1 MGVHCA
7 ERGALLERLR
17 AYYVEKAHG
26 FNALCSRRQLEI
38 PEMDAA
44 LKAAGFQ
51 PRPYS
56 CT

>member
-1 MGVHCA
+1 MHCA

-56 CT
+56 